1 MPVQAKELQMCMCIQ
16 GYDVIGITE
25 MWWDGSHDWNIGM
38 DRFKLFRKDRQW
50 KRGGSAALL
59 INNQL
64 ESMELHLGIDEELTE
79 RLWVRVK
86 GKAEEGDIVVGVCYR
101 LPNQEDQVDEALYK
115 QIGAASRSQNTVL
128 VGDFSHPSIC

>member
-64 ESMELHLGIDEELTE
+64 ESMELHLGIDEELTDS
-79 RLWVRVK
+79 L
-86 GKAEEGDIVVGVCYR
+86 
-101 LPNQEDQVDEALYK
+101 
-115 QIGAASRSQNTVL
+115 
-128 VGDFSHPSIC
+128 